1 MTGDQLDAEDQIKLD
16 TWFQVM
22 LLLEHYRAVTFEPMY
37 ARGRRTLASAED
49 REILSDKLESVI
61 CNFRNDG
68 KKRSGQIGV
77 TRWSKTE
84 GRAGS
89 ALGDSV
95 AAG

>member
-49 REILSDKLESVI
+49 REILSDKLAI
-61 CNFRNDG
+61 IR
-68 KKRSGQIGV
+68 KRHLQLQE
-77 TRWSKTE
+77 RWEK
-84 GRAGS
+84 
-89 ALGDSV
+89 ALGPNWRHALEQD
-95 AAG
+95 